1 MLCWVS
7 REYVMRRWLLRG
19 NGAVCGLAFLVALT
33 FVVVG
38 SATASAE
45 TWSPQE
51 PPSPTS
57 ATESYLNSVSCT
69 SSEECIA
76 VGWFESL
83 VSETET
89 AVPLAEKWNGTAWSA
104 QEPPA
109 PAGAKES
116 DLYGVSCASST
127 ECTAVGEFDDSSNE
141 GVPLAEKWNGTA
153 WSAQEPPAPTG
164 GKESALYGVSCASST
179 ECTAVGDFYNSANKY
194 VPLAEKWNGTGW
206 SAQEP
211 PAATG
216 AVRSHLYGVSCTSS
230 IACTAVGEFTKSS
243 GKVLPLAEKWNGTT
257 WSAQEPPAPTG
268 AKQSILHS
276 VSCTSSTACVA
287 AGTFENSSEKFVP
300 LAEKWNGTAWT
311 VQEPSIPTGAKQSD
325 LYGVSC
331 TSSTA
336 CTAAGEFLDSSEKF
350 VPLAEK
356 WNGTAWT
363 VQEPPSPSG
372 AEEARLSSVSCT
384 SSTECTAGGYFQSG
398 LFVYL
403 PLAEHL

>member
-1 MLCWVS
+1 MSLTRHGRTRRHFSSWRPGNRPRHHANPQPHAPADQRWPLTDAPPYELPYLAIAAIVGIFFRAMLCWVS

-164 GKESALYGVSCASST
+164 G
-179 ECTAVGDFYNSANKY
+179 
-194 VPLAEKWNGTGW
+194 
-206 SAQEP
+206 
-211 PAATG
+211 
-216 AVRSHLYGVSCTSS
+216 
-230 IACTAVGEFTKSS
+230 
-243 GKVLPLAEKWNGTT
+243 
-257 WSAQEPPAPTG
+257 
-268 AKQSILHS
+268 
-276 VSCTSSTACVA
+276 
-287 AGTFENSSEKFVP
+287 
-300 LAEKWNGTAWT
+300 
-311 VQEPSIPTGAKQSD
+311 
-325 LYGVSC
+325 
-331 TSSTA
+331 
-336 CTAAGEFLDSSEKF
+336 
-350 VPLAEK
+350 
-356 WNGTAWT
+356 
-363 VQEPPSPSG
+363 
-372 AEEARLSSVSCT
+372 
-384 SSTECTAGGYFQSG
+384 
-398 LFVYL
+398 
-403 PLAEHL
+403 